1 MASHERAAATLDCWA
16 KVMVSRRWWYSTSSV
31 IAAGM
36 ARTGTLSVTGNEQ
49 EWALSM
55 LGHRMEG
62 RYSPGT
68 SSGIA
73 AGNGWEQAHLSPCLS
88 LLLETGENGHDA
100 SDWKQAGNERAINAG
115 TQDGR

>member
-1 MASHERAAATLDCWA
+1 
-16 KVMVSRRWWYSTSSV
+16 
-31 IAAGM
+31 M
-36 ARTGTLSVTGNEQ
+36 ARTGALSVTGNEREQ
-49 EWALSM
+49 ALSM

-73 AGNGWEQAHLSPCLS
+73 AGNRQEQAHLSPCLS
-88 LLLETGENGHDA
+88 LLLETGENGHNV
-100 SDWKQAGNERAINAG
+100 SDWKQAGNEHAINGG